1 MNVARRSIGL
11 LLVSLPLCFGLA
23 HADSRADLDRS
34 ARSVLNQL
42 VASNANAKK
51 LSEKAVAS
59 LVFPVVTKAG
69 FIVGGQ
75 YGDGVLFREG
85 RPIAYYNTAGGSY
98 GLQAGAQQFAYV
110 LFFMKNTALNALD
123 STQGFEVG
131 VGPSVVLVDQGMAT
145 STTTITTQDDIYA
158 FITDQKGAMAG
169 IGIQGNKITKLA
181 KQEHLRRTVVKDR
194 RYPELGC

>member
-1 MNVARRSIGL
+1 MNVVRRSIGL
-11 LLVSLPLCFGLA
+11 LLVSLTFSFGLA
-23 HADSRADLDRS
+23 HADSRSDLDRS
-34 ARSVLNQL
+34 ARTVLNQL

-85 RPIAYYNTAGGSY
+85 RPAAYYNTAGGSY
-98 GLQAGAQQFAYV
+98 GLQAGAQQFTYV

-169 IGIQGNKITKLA
+169 IGIQGNKITKLT
-181 KQEHLRRTVVKDR
+181 K
-194 RYPELGC
+194 

>member
-1 MNVARRSIGL
+1 MLFIKSSIA
-11 LLVSLPLCFGLA
+11 LVLTAFTFSFSLA
-23 HADSRADLDRS
+23 HAESRADLDRS

-51 LSEKAVAS
+51 LNEKAIAT

-85 RPIAYYNTAGGSY
+85 RPAAYYNTAGGSY

-110 LFFMKNTALNALD
+110 LFFMKNTALSALD
-123 STQGFEVG
+123 STQGFEIG
-131 VGPSVVLVDQGMAT
+131 VGPSVVLVDQGVAT
-145 STTTITTQDDIYA
+145 STTTITAQDDIYA

-169 IGIQGNKITKLA
+169 IGIQGNKITKLG
-181 KQEHLRRTVVKDR
+181 K
-194 RYPELGC
+194 

>member
-1 MNVARRSIGL
+1 MITLFTTKALEAKVVLTPLSIKRGIRFL
-11 LLVSLPLCFGLA
+11 LATCAFSFGLA

-51 LSEKAVAS
+51 LSEKAIAS

-75 YGDGVLFREG
+75 YGDGVLFKQG
-85 RPIAYYNTAGGSY
+85 RPAAYYNTAGASY
-98 GLQAGAQQFAYV
+98 GLQAGAQQYGYV
-110 LFFMKNTALNALD
+110 LFFMKETALSALD

-131 VGPSVVLVDQGMAT
+131 VGPSVVLVDQGVAT
-145 STTTITTQDDIYA
+145 STTTITAQNDIYA
-158 FITDQKGAMAG
+158 FITEQKGAMAG

-181 KQEHLRRTVVKDR
+181 K
-194 RYPELGC
+194 

>member
-1 MNVARRSIGL
+1 MSVTRRSIGL
-11 LLVSLPLCFGLA
+11 FLVSLSLYASFA

-34 ARSVLNQL
+34 ARTVLNQL
-42 VASNANAKK
+42 IASNANAKK

-85 RPIAYYNTAGGSY
+85 RPVAYYNTAGGSY

-110 LFFMKNTALNALD
+110 LFFMKNTALSALD
-123 STQGFEVG
+123 STQGFEIG
-131 VGPSVVLVDQGMAT
+131 VGPSVVLVDQGVAT
-145 STTTITTQDDIYA
+145 STTTITAQDDIYA

-181 KQEHLRRTVVKDR
+181 K
-194 RYPELGC
+194 